1 MTFNE
6 ALRCKKKFINDS
18 SNYTKSLYYC
28 LIIPSKEEEAIRY
41 INDFKK
47 LPSDFIDES
56 CKKYTKDTEFRVK
69 IIPQKDCQP
78 VLVAEESLVNTLDK

>member
-6 ALRCKKKFINDS
+6 ALKCKKKFISDS
-18 SNYTKSLYYC
+18 SNYTRSIYYC
-28 LIIPSKEEEAIRY
+28 LIIPAKEEEAEKY

-47 LPSDFIDES
+47 SPTSFIDES
-56 CKKYTKDTEFRVK
+56 CKRYTKDMQFRVK

-78 VLVAEESLVNTLDK
+78 IAEETQVNVLDK